1 MVAFLLVT
9 HGEIGKSL
17 SESVYQVF
25 NKKQKKIEYVSVN
38 PSDEI
43 QEIKKII
50 KQKIKL
56 IDKKN
61 GLIIFT
67 DIIGATPSNILK
79 DFSNKINLKI
89 ISGVNLAMLIKAIS
103 SKENDL
109 NKIASECQESA
120 IENIIEVDFSD

>member
-17 SESVYQVF
+17 SESAYQVF
-25 NKKQKKIEYVSVN
+25 NKKQKKIEYISVN

-50 KQKIKL
+50 KKKIKL

-67 DIIGATPSNILK
+67 NFIGPTPRNFFK
-79 DFSNKINLKI
+79 VFSNTINLKI

-103 SKENDL
+103 SKGNDL

-120 IENIIEVDFSD
+120 IENILEVNFSD